1 MDVHQHKEMAVDA
14 PTVAEGLTSGDWL
27 GIIGLL
33 AAVAGTLG
41 MVIFN
46 IVMKRLDRLD
56 GKMELTSDRVIKIM
70 TELKIEDVTRP

>member
-1 MDVHQHKEMAVDA
+1 MAVDA
-14 PTVAEGLTSGDWL
+14 PAVAEGLTSGDWL